1 MSGEEKIRALQDALD
16 LKQKE
21 LDLLMAIDAIRDN
34 VAEPAA
40 MLAAIVKLLADRLEA
55 DVCWLFLL
63 DRESRQVELK
73 AVHDRSQLW
82 GQPEQV
88 ITRELAERAVHLPEL
103 TIWKAQDVLPETAM
117 AKVPP
122 TLQLMP
128 TPIIMGTHERLG
140 AILLARAQPP
150 FSPPEAQLLK
160 TAEEQVDSAVIQGYV
175 KCKLDL
181 RQQELDLLM
190 AIDAIR
196 DNVPEPA
203 AMLAAIVKLLAD
215 RLEADVCL
223 LFLLDRESGQ
233 VELKAVHD
241 RGQQWGQLEQAITR
255 ELAERAVHLPELT
268 IWKAQDVLP
277 EAALAKSPPTLQLMA
292 TPIIMGTDER
302 LGAILLTRA
311 QLPFGPPEA
320 QLLKTA
326 EEQVD
331 SAVTQGYVHDRLKQ
345 HAKELETIFRI
356 DHIRDQGLAL
366 DEMLNAVIQ
375 ELSATIE
382 AEIGFIMLYDRAG
395 RKLEM
400 RASTHGDLL
409 ATMPYYDAVNQ
420 TVNESL
426 ERAELI
432 CRNDL
437 GQALRSVMCLPLIL
451 NEQVIGVLGM
461 ANRYGPRGF
470 TAADRRLLTAIG
482 SQVDTAIY
490 ERREIRVLR
499 QILGRSIDPRVMDRL
514 LTSPDVDFLKGEL
527 LELTV
532 LFADIRGST
541 HLAENTEPAVLVE
554 FIKDFLSHMTEVI
567 LKHEGT
573 IDKFVGD
580 EVMAL
585 FGAPVPQE
593 DHALRAV
600 RVGLDMQMEYQ
611 TVMKRWQERGLVV
624 PPIGIGIATG
634 EMTAGEMGSPQRTN
648 YTVIGRAVNL
658 GSRICGL
665 AKGDQVLISQRTYN
679 LIRGTVE
686 VIPLPGHHF
695 KGVADDVTVYHVTRV
710 LNP

>member
-1 MSGEEKIRALQDALD
+1 MGSEDKIRALQEALD

-21 LDLLMAIDAIRDN
+21 LDLLMAIDAIRDS
-34 VAEPAA
+34 VAESAA
-40 MLAAIVKLLADRLEA
+40 MLAAIIKLLADRLEA

-82 GQPEQV
+82 GELEQV
-88 ITRELAERAVHLPEL
+88 ITRDLAERAV
-103 TIWKAQDVLPETAM
+103 
-117 AKVPP
+117 
-122 TLQLMP
+122 
-128 TPIIMGTHERLG
+128 
-140 AILLARAQPP
+140 
-150 FSPPEAQLLK
+150 
-160 TAEEQVDSAVIQGYV
+160 Y
-175 KCKLDL
+175 
-181 RQQELDLLM
+181 
-190 AIDAIR
+190 
-196 DNVPEPA
+196 
-203 AMLAAIVKLLAD
+203 
-215 RLEADVCL
+215 
-223 LFLLDRESGQ
+223 
-233 VELKAVHD
+233 
-241 RGQQWGQLEQAITR
+241 
-255 ELAERAVHLPELT
+255 LPELT

-277 EAALAKSPPTLQLMA
+277 EAALAKATPTLQLMA

-302 LGAILLTRA
+302 LGAILLARA
-311 QLPFGPPEA
+311 QRPFGSPEA

-331 SAVTQGYVHDRLKQ
+331 SAIAQGYVHDRLKQ
-345 HAKELETIFRI
+345 HTKELETIFRI

-375 ELSATIE
+375 ELSAAIE

-400 RASTHGDLL
+400 RASTQGDLL
-409 ATMPYYDAVNQ
+409 ATMPYYDAVNR

-451 NEQVIGVLGM
+451 NEQIIGVLGM
-461 ANRYGPRGF
+461 ANRYGLRGF
-470 TAADRRLLTAIG
+470 TAADRRLLAAIG

-499 QILGRSIDPRVMDRL
+499 QILGRSIDPHVMDRL
-514 LTSPDVDFLKGEL
+514 LTNPDVDFLKGEL

-593 DHALRAV
+593 DHAMRAV
-600 RVGLDMQMEYQ
+600 RVGLDMQVEYQ
-611 TVMKRWQERGLVV
+611 TVMKRWQERGLAV

-665 AKGDQVLISQRTYN
+665 AKGNQVLISQRTYN
-679 LIRGTVE
+679 LISGAVE
-686 VIPLPGHHF
+686 AIPFPGQHF